1 LVAGILLPEPRVI
14 RTCPIT
20 GIIDVSG
27 VHKTLK
33 GKCEIAHINCHP
45 NGLRSVPINRLEAK
59 MDRPDWYIFPACLA
73 FVGTVAVIALIVMGA
88 W

>member
-1 LVAGILLPEPRVI
+1 
-14 RTCPIT
+14 
-20 GIIDVSG
+20 

-33 GKCEIAHINCHP
+33 GVSVTLLTFIVIQTDYATYQSP
-45 NGLRSVPINRLEAK
+45 RSEAK